1 MPPVSKRKLAYQQK
15 RGIRIIN
22 NQKEQ
27 LAKNNNVF
35 AARLDSAGEATKRV

>member
-1 MPPVSKRKLAYQQK
+1 MPLVSKRNPAYQQK

-35 AARLDSAGEATKRV
+35 AARLDNTGEAIERV